1 MTRKIIHID
10 MDAFYASIEQR
21 DRPRLRG
28 LPVVVGHHRA
38 ERAVVVAAS
47 YEARV
52 YGIRS
57 AMPMIRAWHLC
68 PDLQVVSPDGAKYRE
83 VSRQLRAILD
93 DYTDII
99 EPLALDECFMDVTQ
113 DLKGIGSATWI
124 AQELRARVWS
134 ELELRASAG
143 AAPVK
148 FVAKLASD
156 QNKPDGLCV
165 VPPEQVLGFIHP
177 LPVERLWGVGP
188 ATAVKLHQL
197 GLRRIQDIAR
207 CDPERLTR
215 ALGSKG
221 KRLFEFAHGRD
232 ERVVRT
238 SRVRKSRGVE
248 RTFSDDLMELYQVI
262 NVALAQLERLCIM
275 LQGFKERPRCLTLKL
290 RYDDFTTITRS
301 LSVPSPTSLYR
312 DLAPI
317 MEQLVL
323 RTQAGHRPVRLVGV
337 SVSGFDHAQQAQP
350 NQLGL
355 GL

>member
-28 LPVVVGHHRA
+28 LPVVVGHPRS
-38 ERAVVVAAS
+38 ERAVVAAAS
-47 YEARV
+47 YEARK

-57 AMPMIRAWHLC
+57 AMPMVRAWHLC
-68 PDLQVVSPDGAKYRE
+68 PDLQVVHPDGAKYRA
-83 VSRQLRAILD
+83 VSNQLRAILD
-93 DYTDII
+93 DYTDQI
-99 EPLALDECFMDVTQ
+99 EPLALDECFMDVTE

-124 AQELRARVWS
+124 AQELRQRVWK

-156 QNKPDGLCV
+156 HHKPDGLCV
-165 VPPEQVLGFIHP
+165 VPPQRVLGFIHP

-188 ATAVKLHQL
+188 VTAQKLHQL
-197 GLRRIQDIAR
+197 GLRRVRDIAQ

-215 ALGSKG
+215 ALGSKAA
-221 KRLFEFAHGRD
+221 RLIDFAHGRD
-232 ERVVRT
+232 DRVVRT

-248 RTFSDDLMELYQVI
+248 RTFSDDLVDIHQVV
-262 NVALAQLERLCIM
+262 NVALAQLERLCVT
-275 LQGFKERPRCLTLKL
+275 LRGFDERARCITLKL
-290 RYDDFTTITRS
+290 RYNDFTTITRS
-301 LSVPSPTSLYR
+301 ASVAAPTSLFR
-312 DLAPI
+312 DLAPL

-323 RTQAGHRPVRLVGV
+323 RTQAGHLPVRLVGV
-337 SVSGFDHAQQAQP
+337 SVSGFAHIEQQP
-350 NQLGL
+350 SQLGL